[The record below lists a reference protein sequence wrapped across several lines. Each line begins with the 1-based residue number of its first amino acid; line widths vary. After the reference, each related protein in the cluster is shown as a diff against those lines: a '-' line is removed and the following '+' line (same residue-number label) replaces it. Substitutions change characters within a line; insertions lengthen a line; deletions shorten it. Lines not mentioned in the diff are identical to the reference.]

1 GDIEA
6 IAWSAKQRI
15 QLELALLLSLVVLPI
30 TPYGTQLAVY
40 PFDMMFNQ
48 PLNVANINEWRSM
61 PFDEQFGKLF
71 LGVLVLLVVLQLLFR
86 LTWRM
91 EELLLAIGGT
101 VMACVHAR
109 MLLLFVPFFVP
120 IFATMMAHFLLSYQR
135 SETRSFLNT
144 L

>member
-1 GDIEA
+1 M
-6 IAWSAKQRI
+6 
-15 QLELALLLSLVVLPI
+15 LSLAVLPL

-48 PLNVANINEWRSM
+48 PLNVANIIEWRSM
-61 PFDEQFGKLF
+61 PFDQQFGKLF

-120 IFATMMAHFLLSYQR
+120 IFATMMAHFLPSYQR
-135 SETRSFLNT
+135 AKDRYVLNAVLMAGVVFNDAT
-144 L
+144 GWPSQ